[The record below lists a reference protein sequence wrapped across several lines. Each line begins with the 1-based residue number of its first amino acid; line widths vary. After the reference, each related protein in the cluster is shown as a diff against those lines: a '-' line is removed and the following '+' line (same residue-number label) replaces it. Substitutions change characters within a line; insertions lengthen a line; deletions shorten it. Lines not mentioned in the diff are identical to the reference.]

1 MDRLTFAAQIC
12 PGWRRPCQDTIM
24 SNLGDTPSA
33 VAAQM
38 NSFRHMQRHC
48 VHTHCASTYMNN
60 SSRPPCPHHCKAQVR
75 HATWLIDFDRSA
87 RGLLPAGSHHTQLAA
102 SAPASYVVQH
112 APTAAAASMSC
123 SVGWPAT
130 KHVQQLCV
138 CKRANT
144 CNPANN
150 AWRYLTPLM
159 HTSSSREHAQPRCR
173 NICWRQSNASGY
185 DSNHNDTA
193 VSGCLTMS

>member
-12 PGWRRPCQDTIM
+12 PGWRRPCQDTII
-24 SNLGDTPSA
+24 SNFGDTPSA
-33 VAAQM
+33 VGSTDD
-38 NSFRHMQRHC
+38 SFQAHARHC

-60 SSRPPCPHHCKAQVR
+60 SSRPLCPHHCKAQLR

-87 RGLLPAGSHHTQLAA
+87 RGLLPAGGHHTQLAA

-112 APTAAAASMSC
+112 APTAAAASTSC
-123 SVGWPAT
+123 SVGWPAA

-138 CKRANT
+138 CVNVLTLAIR
-144 CNPANN
+144 
-150 AWRYLTPLM
+150 LTPLV

-173 NICWRQSNASGY
+173 NICWRQSNAS
-185 DSNHNDTA
+185 
-193 VSGCLTMS
+193 